1 MSTPRIALLI
11 GSSRQNGNCAGIAA
25 WVSALLDT
33 RLNGPDVPKSVEIV
47 TVDPTHPPY
56 PLGPVV
62 DGTHIPAQV
71 RDASKYA
78 SPAVQEW
85 SRFVASCAAF
95 VIVTPQYNWGYPGE
109 LKNALDHLYH
119 EWSGKPVA
127 IVTYGGHG
135 GGRCAAQLQIVLGG
149 GLKMQVLEEPVGI
162 SLPESYVRST
172 ERVTPGDTPE
182 FLLPYVDAINR
193 VADQLREK
201 LDTAAAPQ

>member
-25 WVSALLDT
+25 WVSALLNA
-33 RLNGPDVPKSVEIV
+33 RLNGPNAPNAVEIV
-47 TVDPTHPPY
+47 TVDPTQPPY

-71 RDASKYA
+71 RDVSKYA

-85 SRFVASCAAF
+85 SKFAASCAAF

-135 GGRCAAQLQIVLGG
+135 G
-149 GLKMQVLEEPVGI
+149 
-162 SLPESYVRST
+162 RSM
-172 ERVTPGDTPE
+172 RG
-182 FLLPYVDAINR
+182 
-193 VADQLREK
+193 
-201 LDTAAAPQ
+201 TAADRLGRRAEDAGVGGASGDQSSGELCTQHRARYSWRHTGVPAALCRRD